1 MRMRIFTAIC
11 LGMTVLLLHAQSVG
25 LRVARQVVE
34 LPLQTTQTLLHPGW
48 KIAGIKLRDR
58 QEHYLWGAHA
68 TQLTDDAQPTLII
81 APGREETLVQYA
93 LIRLHNKRDRRILMR
108 PNPKDNDYARLTP
121 EHFHI
126 ELTKDESFACQPL
139 KPLAPGDYL
148 LLNIE
153 QQPQGETGEYQ
164 GYTFRVNEK

>member
-1 MRMRIFTAIC
+1 MTA
-11 LGMTVLLLHAQSVG
+11 LLLHAQSVG
-25 LRVARQVVE
+25 LRVAQQVVE
-34 LPLQTTQTLLHPGW
+34 LPLQSTQTLLHPGW
-48 KIAGIKLRDR
+48 KIADIKLRDR
-58 QEHYLWGAHA
+58 QEHYLWGIHA
-68 TQLTDDAQPTLII
+68 TQLTDDALPTLIV
-81 APGREETLVQYA
+81 APGHEETLVQYA
-93 LIRLHNKRDRRILMR
+93 LIRLRNKRDRRIIARNTLKE
-108 PNPKDNDYARLTP
+108 NEYIRLTP

-126 ELTKDESFACQPL
+126 KLTKDESFACQPL